1 MFIEQSSESILT
13 PCVGKRATRR
23 RQSENVT
30 KNIQSQDERRGS
42 GYCADQSGRGRIF
55 DFGGLH
61 AQLKE
66 LHDRVMLIEGDL
78 SEEQIEAKLVGE
90 TARVSCPLLASA

>member
-1 MFIEQSSESILT
+1 MLPKIFKT
-13 PCVGKRATRR
+13 KTNDVVRAIAP
-23 RQSENVT
+23 T
-30 KNIQSQDERRGS
+30 KAGE
-42 GYCADQSGRGRIF
+42 AEFF

-66 LHDRVMLIEGDL
+66 IHDRVMLIEGDL

>member
-1 MFIEQSSESILT
+1 MLPKIFKAKT
-13 PCVGKRATRR
+13 NDVVRAIAP
-23 RQSENVT
+23 T
-30 KNIQSQDERRGS
+30 KAGE
-42 GYCADQSGRGRIF
+42 AEFF

-66 LHDRVMLIEGDL
+66 IHDPVMLIEGDL

>member
-1 MFIEQSSESILT
+1 MLPKIFKT
-13 PCVGKRATRR
+13 KTNDVVRAIAP
-23 RQSENVT
+23 T
-30 KNIQSQDERRGS
+30 KAGE
-42 GYCADQSGRGRIF
+42 AEFF